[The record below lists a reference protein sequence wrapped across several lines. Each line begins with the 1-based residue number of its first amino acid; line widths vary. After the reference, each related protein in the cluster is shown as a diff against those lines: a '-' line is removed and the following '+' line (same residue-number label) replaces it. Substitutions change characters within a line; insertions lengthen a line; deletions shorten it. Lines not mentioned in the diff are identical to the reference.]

1 MHDSLNSTTTL
12 KLNNILLV
20 PQITKNLI
28 SISQLIKD
36 NDIVVEFTNK
46 FCFVKDR
53 VKNLIILQG
62 KAEKGLYR
70 LLLISSNKNVSE
82 SSTQNLVINVKSI
95 VLNVSI
101 IPLSMI
107 SAIISDSNNK
117 TIAFTDNVNFKCLL
131 SASILHQRLGHPNS
145 RVLNHVIQS
154 CSSFKNI
161 TGNKACDSCDACES
175 CDACKLGKMHKL
187 HFPVTE
193 TKTKHPLE
201 ILHTDL

>member
-1 MHDSLNSTTTL
+1 M
-12 KLNNILLV
+12 
-20 PQITKNLI
+20 
-28 SISQLIKD
+28 
-36 NDIVVEFTNK
+36 
-46 FCFVKDR
+46 
-53 VKNLIILQG
+53 
-62 KAEKGLYR
+62 
-70 LLLISSNKNVSE
+70 LLISSNKNVSE

-107 SAIISDSNNK
+107 SAIISNSNNK
-117 TIAFTDNVNFKCLL
+117 TIAFTDSVNFKCLL

-161 TGNKACDSCDACES
+161 TGNKACDSCDAC
-175 CDACKLGKMHKL
+175 KLGKMHKL

-193 TKTKHPLE
+193 TKTKHHLE